1 MYYLLYFSVAAK
13 MMQQPE
19 LLEILE
25 HSRRSNKARDIT
37 GCLAYIEGRVEEDHF
52 CRFIQVLEGPEQA
65 VLDVYEKIE
74 NDPRHHT
81 VTLVKQGIIDARN
94 FASWEMG
101 FEKVVLASNSM
112 LKGFFELDPEI
123 LRQEGDLESN
133 LLLDFMKSFNQ
144 QMFM

>member
-1 MYYLLYFSVAAK
+1 MYFLLYYSVASK

-25 HSRRSNKARDIT
+25 HSRRENKAKNIT
-37 GCLAYIEGRVEEDHF
+37 GCLAYIEGTVDQEHF
-52 CRFIQVLEGPEQA
+52 SRFIQVLEGPEQL
-65 VLDVYEKIE
+65 VLDVYQNIQ

-81 VTLVKQGIIDARN
+81 VTLIKQGIIEQRN

-101 FEKVVLASNSM
+101 FEKVALAGNSM
-112 LKGFFELDPEI
+112 LKGFFELDSEI
-123 LRQEGDLESN
+123 LRNEGDLKSN
-133 LLLDFMKSFNQ
+133 MLLDFMKSFNQ